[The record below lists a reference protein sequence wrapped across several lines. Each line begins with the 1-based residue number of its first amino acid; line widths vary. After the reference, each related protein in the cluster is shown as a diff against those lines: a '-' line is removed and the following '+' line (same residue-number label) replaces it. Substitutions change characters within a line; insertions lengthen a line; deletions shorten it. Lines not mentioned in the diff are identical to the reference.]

1 MGAASQRVVQPEG
14 TGRAYREPT
23 VGERT
28 GTWALESLRTVIT
41 LILIGLVLLL
51 VLPGFMHGLENELR
65 NRPWP
70 SLGWGVVAY
79 AGFFF
84 VLLLTVFVMLL
95 GAIVFGLL
103 TLGGLSATMVW
114 GGLLVLFALILGFV
128 LATTFV
134 AKIVVGMVVGQWML
148 SKAQSPLA
156 QHRYLPMVI
165 GVALTVLV
173 IALLTFPLIPGFLGG
188 MLNFVLVLF
197 GLGTIWL
204 WLRQRLQK
212 KESAVA

>member
-1 MGAASQRVVQPEG
+1 MD
-14 TGRAYREPT
+14 
-23 VGERT
+23 
-28 GTWALESLRTVIT
+28 SLRTLIT

-51 VLPGFMHGLENELR
+51 VFPGFMRGLATELMS
-65 NRPWP
+65 RPWP

-84 VLLLTVFVMLL
+84 IVLLTVFVMLL

-128 LATTFV
+128 LATAFV
-134 AKIVVGMVVGQWML
+134 AKIVFGMTIGQWLL

-156 QHRYLPMVI
+156 EHRYWPMVI
-165 GVALTVLV
+165 GVALTVVV

-188 MLNFVLVLF
+188 MLNFVIVLF

-204 WLRQRLQK
+204 WLRPRLQK
-212 KESAVA
+212 KVPAVA